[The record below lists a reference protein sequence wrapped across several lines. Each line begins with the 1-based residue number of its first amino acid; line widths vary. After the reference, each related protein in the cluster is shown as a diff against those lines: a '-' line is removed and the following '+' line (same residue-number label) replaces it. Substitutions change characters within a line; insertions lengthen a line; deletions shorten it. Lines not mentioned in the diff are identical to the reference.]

1 VGIDW
6 AAHGAIFEG
15 AAHAEL
21 RGGVIELCGFH
32 KEFARVGDVGDDV
45 IIGFRFID

>member
-1 VGIDW
+1 VGIDR

-15 AAHAEL
+15 TADAEL
-21 RGGVIELCGFH
+21 RGGVIELCSFH
-32 KEFARVGDVGDDV
+32 KEFTGVGDVGDDV